1 MSRQLIDTVHRI
13 FDNVY
18 LQIDKRQYKKAL
30 ENLAKAEKLL
40 EKANMPEFLS
50 QALMLKG
57 RALLASG
64 KREEALAEFQRML
77 ELSVPRLLEDAE
89 NTDYQYFVY
98 NAHRFYCENPP
109 GNGQ

>member
-1 MSRQLIDTVHRI
+1 MSRQLIDTVQRI
-13 FDNVY
+13 FYNVY

-30 ENLAKAEKLL
+30 ENLVKAEKLL
-40 EKANMPEFLS
+40 EKANLPEFLC

-64 KREEALAEFQRML
+64 RQEEALAEFQRML

-89 NTDYQYFVY
+89 NTDCQYLVY
-98 NAHRFYCENPP
+98 NAI
-109 GNGQ
+109 